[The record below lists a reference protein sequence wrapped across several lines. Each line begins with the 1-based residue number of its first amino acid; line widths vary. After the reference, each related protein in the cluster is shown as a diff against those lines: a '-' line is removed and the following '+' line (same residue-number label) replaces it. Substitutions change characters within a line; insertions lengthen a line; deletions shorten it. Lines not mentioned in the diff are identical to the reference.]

1 VTRDRFIG
9 ADIATPFGNIPF
21 ANVPSSHLTN
31 SAFPP
36 ATFLALGDVEPATHL
51 AGWGEFDFLGACRRP
66 IPIESNSYNPRIRQL
81 YMTVDQDDFGAHLLA
96 GQAWTLATMNLV
108 GIVPR
113 TENTPLVID
122 DQYVP
127 GFTWARQP
135 QIRVTKDFDQTLWF
149 ALSAENPQTTF
160 GSTFSRNGVAPTVPN
175 RPL

>member
-1 VTRDRFIG
+1 MV
-9 ADIATPFGNIPF
+9 ADN
-21 ANVPSSHLTN
+21 
-31 SAFPP
+31 
-36 ATFLALGDVEPATHL
+36 
-51 AGWGEFDFLGACRRP
+51 
-66 IPIESNSYNPRIRQL
+66 
-81 YMTVDQDDFGAHLLA
+81 DDFGAHLLA

-160 GSTFSRNGVAPTVPN
+160 GGTTPTLVDTGAIISTVGWLLDPKIRMSFTPACWS
-175 RPL
+175 